1 MAYISQER
9 KKTLAPNIKAVLKK
23 YGVKGT
29 IGIKHHMC
37 LVVNI
42 SSSHFDFIGMQN
54 KKNKEIS
61 DRRGMPFYENTS
73 NYIQVN
79 TYHIDS
85 HWDDDAKVFLNE
97 LLAAMKG
104 DEWFDESDLMSD
116 YHHVDFYLDI
126 NIGKWNKPY
135 VCTQQEAIAA

>member
-9 KKTLAPNIKAVLKK
+9 KKQLAPNIKAVLKK
-23 YGVKGT
+23 YGAKGT
-29 IGIKHHMC
+29 IGVKHHSS

-42 SSSHFDFIGMQN
+42 SSSPFDFIGVRN
-54 KKNKEIS
+54 AEVKKECEETG
-61 DRRGMPFYENTS
+61 RTYYENTS

-79 TYHIDS
+79 T
-85 HWDDDAKVFLNE
+85 HWISDHYEGAASDFLTE
-97 LLAAMKG
+97 LVVAMKG
-104 DEWFDESDLMSD
+104 DEWFDHSDLMSD

-135 VCTQQEAIAA
+135 VCIQEEAMAA